1 MDYFELRLNQM
12 TKAEEMIEVSDVA
25 AALIE

>member
-12 TKAEEMIEVSDVA
+12 TKAEEMIVVSDVA
-25 AALIE
+25 AVLIE